1 MNSTTAATQRPLGVA
16 VVSLVV
22 MAFGVVTA
30 VLGIAGMLVG
40 FVSGIM
46 DSPRGGGREF
56 LAGVAGLVL
65 GAAYVIAGIGLWNL
79 RSWAWWLAVLAGAVG
94 FVVALGSP
102 VWMVLWAGLV
112 VYLVLVRGNFGIFK
126 AKPVQPLVNV

>member
-1 MNSTTAATQRPLGVA
+1 MASTTDTGRPLGVSVIA
-16 VVSLVV
+16 VVV

-30 VLGIAGMLVG
+30 ILGPLGMLVG

-56 LAGVAGLVL
+56 LAGVAGLLL

-79 RSWAWWLAVLAGAVG
+79 RPWAWWLATLAGAVG
-94 FVVALGSP
+94 FVIALGSP
-102 VWMVLWAGLV
+102 VWMLLWGALV
-112 VYLVLVRGNFGIFK
+112 VYL
-126 AKPVQPLVNV
+126 

>member
-1 MNSTTAATQRPLGVA
+1 MASTTDTGRPLGVSVIA
-16 VVSLVV
+16 VVV

-30 VLGIAGMLVG
+30 VLGLLGMLVG

-79 RSWAWWLAVLAGAVG
+79 RPWAWWLATIAGAVG
-94 FVVALGSP
+94 FVIALGSL
-102 VWMVLWAGLV
+102 VWMLLWGALV
-112 VYLVLVRGNFGIFK
+112 VYLVLVRGNFGVHPGK
-126 AKPVQPLVNV
+126 RLVAKV